1 MDRPPCLPTP
11 ARIRSGF
18 CSTGSA
24 SATKASSPIAM
35 SHRTSRAQATIAS
48 PRWAAG
54 GPSGGAGS
62 RKSASYASPPARTAG
77 IAGSVNGSVSNRVPV
92 ASTHSSVWLVSVL
105 PEPLR
110 CVSLLRCST
119 SRSPTSRITAP
130 RAWTASVAWT
140 LSLPSI
146 TPPTRIGPVELDL
159 PDHVAGA
166 RLDELR
172 DGHPVQRVRARRPGE
187 PGPVDRAERLRR
199 AARVADVAREPG
211 GSEGEGHGRSPR
223 ISRARAR

>member
-1 MDRPPCLPTP
+1 MPTP
-11 ARIRSGF
+11 ARMRSGF

-24 SATKASSPIAM
+24 SATKASSPSAI
-35 SHRTSRAQATIAS
+35 SHRTSSAQATIAS

-62 RKSASYASPPARTAG
+62 RKSVSNASPAARTAG
-77 IAGSVNGSVSNRVPV
+77 IAGSVKGSVSNRDPF
-92 ASTHSSVWLVSVL
+92 ASTHSSVWLVSVV

-119 SRSPTSRITAP
+119 NRRPTSRITAP

-146 TPPTRIGPVELDL
+146 TPPTTMGPVSSICPTTCPELGFTSSGMDTPCSGCE
-159 PDHVAGA
+159 PDGPASLAPLIALNGSGA
-166 RLDELR
+166 PPEW
-172 DGHPVQRVRARRPGE
+172 
-187 PGPVDRAERLRR
+187 
-199 AARVADVAREPG
+199 
-211 GSEGEGHGRSPR
+211 PR
-223 ISRARAR
+223 